1 MLLNSWAAG
10 PSYTQ
15 NIIFTPTTEERE
27 QIQFLVRNELEL
39 RGSWSYRFIF
49 LKIQKIETTAM
60 SSQTWSFF
68 FEKPDP
74 IHRHAVIAF
83 N

>member
-1 MLLNSWAAG
+1 LNLWAAG

-15 NIIFTPTTEERE
+15 NIGFTPTTEERE
-27 QIQFLVRNELEL
+27 QIQFLVRNIKHEIEP
-39 RGSWSYRFIF
+39 RGSCSYRFIF
-49 LKIQKIETTAM
+49 LKTQKLKLRLCRLKPEV
-60 SSQTWSFF
+60 S

-74 IHRHAVIAF
+74 IHRHAVTAF